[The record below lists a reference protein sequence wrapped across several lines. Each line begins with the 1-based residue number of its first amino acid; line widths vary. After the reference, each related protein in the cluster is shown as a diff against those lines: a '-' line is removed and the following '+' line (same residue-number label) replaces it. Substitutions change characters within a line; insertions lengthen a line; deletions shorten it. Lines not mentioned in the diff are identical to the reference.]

1 MFMTSF
7 GSKYCRITWASYPAF
22 SSRYCVASVGPSPRI
37 TAGAPLSPINGPFEL
52 VDECRRVGGEYI
64 DGEERL
70 LQRHVDDDPPV
81 PVDPI
86 VHDLEGGCAVLQLR
100 FWRLQINPSSMTP
113 AATSSW

>member
-1 MFMTSF
+1 MSLHL
-7 GSKYCRITWASYPAF
+7 A
-22 SSRYCVASVGPSPRI
+22 ASVGSSPRVI
-37 TAGAPLSPINGPFEL
+37 AGAPLSPINGLFEL

-86 VHDLEGGCAVLQLR
+86 VHDLEGGCAVL
-100 FWRLQINPSSMTP
+100 
-113 AATSSW
+113 